1 MTAEFFS
8 MKFDNCTAD
17 HGVVL
22 SLRSVFIFDHSPSF
36 IIPAPK
42 LVVGEFFAV
51 VSDLRHLIS
60 TVHAS
65 VAKCVRRVWAH
76 VYCGHIRK
84 VHRFN
89 VVCVR
94 RL

>member
-22 SLRSVFIFDHSPSF
+22 SLRSTLAFDHSPVF
-36 IIPAPK
+36 FIPAPK

-51 VSDLRHLIS
+51 ISDLRHLIS
-60 TVHAS
+60 AVHAS
-65 VAKCVRRVWAH
+65 VVKCVRRVWAH
-76 VYCGHIRK
+76 VHCGHLRK